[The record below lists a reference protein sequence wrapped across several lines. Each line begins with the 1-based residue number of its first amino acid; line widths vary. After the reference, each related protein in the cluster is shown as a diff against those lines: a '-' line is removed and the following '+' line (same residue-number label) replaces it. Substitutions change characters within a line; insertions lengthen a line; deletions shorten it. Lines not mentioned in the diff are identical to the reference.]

1 MQRIFSRF
9 RQIIILFVIL
19 FFSLIL
25 MQSQAETGK
34 GVQNLAGATF
44 EVTAWMGSCLASVS
58 SGLMQFYRQYVHLID
73 VGEENRVLKKREAY
87 LENRLNAL
95 REIEIENQRLR
106 ELLAFQESVPYDM
119 APVGVVGKD
128 FNSWSRTLI
137 INQGSRSGIER
148 GMAVVRPEGVVGR
161 VLSVSPSYAQ
171 VLLVID
177 SNSDVPSIFQ
187 RTRAEGIVEGKITS
201 QCQVKYLNRLAD
213 VQRED
218 LVITSGLGGI
228 YPKGLI
234 VGTVH
239 SVEKKPYGLFQ
250 EVTITPAVDFSR
262 MEEVFVI
269 KRRGLAGE
277 DQRLR
282 KPDA

>member
-1 MQRIFSRF
+1 MQRIFAKF

-19 FFSLIL
+19 FLSLLL
-25 MQSQAETGK
+25 MQTQAETGK
-34 GVQNLAGATF
+34 GVQNIAGATF
-44 EVTAWMGSCLASVS
+44 EVTAWMESCLASIS
-58 SGLMQFYRQYVHLID
+58 SGLMQFYRQYVRLID
-73 VGEENRVLKKREAY
+73 VGKENRLLRKREAY

-95 REIEIENQRLR
+95 REIELENERLR

-119 APVGVVGKD
+119 APVRVVGKD

-137 INQGSRSGIER
+137 INQGTRSGIER
-148 GMAVVRPEGVVGR
+148 GMAVVRPEGIVGR
-161 VLSVSPSYAQ
+161 ILSVSPSYAQ
-171 VLLVID
+171 VLLIID
-177 SNSDVPSIFQ
+177 SNSDVPAIFQ

-234 VGTVH
+234 VGTVQ

-250 EVTITPAVDFSR
+250 EVTIAPAVDFSR
-262 MEEVFVI
+262 MEEVFII
-269 KRRGLAGE
+269 KSRGLAGE
-277 DQRLR
+277 DQQLR
-282 KPDA
+282 QPDV